1 MIEWNAEKEKKFYE
15 KKVWLKTKIH
25 SDDVMKTTA
34 QRERKKKWRRTNKRE
49 RKKRILRL
57 ANDMH
62 DYHVLATKQQR
73 TKKIDGNFAVKY
85 KNKWDLMSIW
95 LEVPQTTPRKAIR
108 FIQWEKK
115 AGREERKKESLVWGC
130 LLLER
135 APIFLFSIPFLLLI
149 KLNPFLMGFW
159 VIRVV
164 CAAPSIYIAFYFR
177 RCRCFLLHIFQN
189 SSPFFASI

>member
-1 MIEWNAEKEKKFYE
+1 MQRRKKSSTK

-73 TKKIDGNFAVKY
+73 TKKIDGNAVKY